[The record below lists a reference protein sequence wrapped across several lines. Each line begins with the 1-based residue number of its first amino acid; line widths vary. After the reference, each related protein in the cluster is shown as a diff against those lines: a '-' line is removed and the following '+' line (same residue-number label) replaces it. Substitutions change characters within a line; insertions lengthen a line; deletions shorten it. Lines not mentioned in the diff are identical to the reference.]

1 MQAEEYTSPAK
12 LCIMWDFFMKAKI
25 KSTVLL
31 FLTAIIWG
39 FAFVAQRVGAE
50 YVGTFTFNGIRFILG
65 ALSLIPVII
74 VFERGEGERQKL
86 TKTFLASLIAGAILF
101 VASSLQ
107 QYGVEITGSAG
118 KAGFLTGLYT
128 VLVPLMRFVMGKKTR
143 VLTFVGA
150 VFAVCGLFLL
160 CMNGTSL
167 SFGLGEIVLIV
178 GAVFWAF
185 HILVVD
191 KFVSEIS
198 PLKFSMFQFLVCG
211 LISIMIAVFTED
223 ISFSAIKSAGVP
235 ILYGGI
241 MSVGV
246 AYTCQILGQ
255 RDADPT
261 FASIVF
267 STESVFSA
275 IGGALLLNEVMSGRG
290 YTGCLLIFI
299 GIVLS
304 QININPK
311 HDKINKKSSL

>member
-1 MQAEEYTSPAK
+1 
-12 LCIMWDFFMKAKI
+12 MKTKF

-31 FLTAIIWG
+31 FLTAMIWG

-50 YVGTFTFNGIRFILG
+50 FVGAFTFNGIRFFLG
-65 ALSLIPVII
+65 FFSLIPVILI
-74 VFERGEGERQKL
+74 FEKDKFNLESFK
-86 TKTFLASLIAGAILF
+86 KTFLPGLLAGVVLFIAST
-101 VASSLQ
+101 LQ
-107 QYGVEITGSAG
+107 QYGVEITQSAG

-128 VLVPLMRFVMGKKTR
+128 VLVPLMRFVMGKKTS

-160 CMNGTSL
+160 CMTGNDI
-167 SFGLGEIVLIV
+167 SFGIGDIVLII
-178 GAVFWAF
+178 GAFFWAG

-191 KFVSEIS
+191 KHVNNIS
-198 PLKFSMFQFLVCG
+198 PLKFSLVQFFVCG
-211 LISIMIAVFTED
+211 LLSIVCALILED
-223 ISFSAIKSAGVP
+223 ISIVAIKSAGIP

-275 IGGALLLNEVMSGRG
+275 IGGALLLNEIMSGRG
-290 YTGCLLIFI
+290 YLGCVLIFI

-304 QININPK
+304 QLNIK
-311 HDKINKKSSL
+311 TLKKSK